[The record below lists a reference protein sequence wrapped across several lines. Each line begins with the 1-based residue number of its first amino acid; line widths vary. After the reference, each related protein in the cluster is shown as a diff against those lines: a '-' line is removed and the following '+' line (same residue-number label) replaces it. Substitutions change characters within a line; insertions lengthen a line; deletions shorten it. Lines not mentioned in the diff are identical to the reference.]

1 MRARLYIGKRWKP
14 VRVIVW
20 HGRMEVL
27 TMASTI
33 LNQTFAGN
41 DLPFEEK
48 EVSANP
54 YAALSESEV
63 LEKLEKSREQ
73 ASNGMPKEASEA
85 SRGIR
90 DRYGL

>member
-1 MRARLYIGKRWKP
+1 
-14 VRVIVW
+14 
-20 HGRMEVL
+20 
-27 TMASTI
+27 
-33 LNQTFAGN
+33 
-41 DLPFEEK
+41 
-48 EVSANP
+48 
-54 YAALSESEV
+54 